1 VEIVRRAPAISPTE
15 SQDGTLMSNSNIDAE
30 PEFPR
35 VFRDRREG
43 GRLLAPLLRQYAGR
57 RDVIVLALPRGG
69 VPVAYEVA
77 MALGVPLDVFTV
89 RKLGVPGREELA
101 MGAIG
106 SGGAYVLNYEVIEA
120 LNISHGEV
128 VRAVERERRELERRE
143 RLYRDSRPYPQL
155 ENKIVIL
162 IDDGL
167 ATGASMLVA
176 VNALRRKHPAK
187 IVVAVPVAPR
197 ETCDMLRGHADEAIC
212 YETPEPF
219 GGVGAWY
226 EDFSQVTDGEVRA
239 LLNAAALRRAS

>member
-1 VEIVRRAPAISPTE
+1 MP
-15 SQDGTLMSNSNIDAE
+15 NSNIDAE
-30 PEFPR
+30 PGTAR
-35 VFRDRREG
+35 VFHDRREA
-43 GRLLAPLLRQYAGR
+43 GRLLAPLLRHYAGR
-57 RDVIVLALPRGG
+57 GDVIVLALPRGG

-106 SGGAYVLNYEVIEA
+106 SGGAYVLNNEVVEA
-120 LNISHGEV
+120 LHISHSEV
-128 VRAVERERRELERRE
+128 VRVVERERRELERRE
-143 RLYRDSRPYPQL
+143 RLYRDNRPYPPLQ
-155 ENKIVIL
+155 NKTVIL

-176 VNALRRKHPAK
+176 VSALRRKHPAK

-197 ETCDMLRGHADEAIC
+197 ETCDMLRGHADEAFC

-219 GGVGAWY
+219 AGVGAWY
-226 EDFSQVTDGEVRA
+226 EDFSQVTDDEVRA
-239 LLNAAALRRAS
+239 LLNAASLRRAS